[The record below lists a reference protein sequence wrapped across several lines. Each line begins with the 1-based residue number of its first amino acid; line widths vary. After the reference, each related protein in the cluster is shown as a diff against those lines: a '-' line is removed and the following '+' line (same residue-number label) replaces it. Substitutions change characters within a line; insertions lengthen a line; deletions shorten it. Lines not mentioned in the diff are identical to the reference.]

1 MTATLLIVDI
11 HAETYRDRLQAQF
24 PALKFVLARKAA
36 EVTVDLADVEVMI
49 MFGIE
54 VQDFLLSGAPRL
66 KWIQSLATGVDHF
79 LRCPSLRPET
89 VITSGRGIH
98 GPAMREQVV
107 YLMMAVSRD
116 AERQIADK
124 TAHRFERRLWSTL
137 NGKTAVIVGVGVVGV
152 AIGDLLKAFGMRVVG
167 VTQAAQDRKL

>member
-1 MTATLLIVDI
+1 
-11 HAETYRDRLQAQF
+11 
-24 PALKFVLARKAA
+24 
-36 EVTVDLADVEVMI
+36 
-49 MFGIE
+49 
-54 VQDFLLSGAPRL
+54 
-66 KWIQSLATGVDHF
+66 
-79 LRCPSLRPET
+79 
-89 VITSGRGIH
+89 
-98 GPAMREQVV
+98 
-107 YLMMAVSRD
+107 MMAVSRD